1 MTENKIN
8 LDQEPLDIICV
19 ACPKGCRLEARR
31 ENGEIL
37 VANAGCKRGK
47 EYAIGEITDP
57 RRMVASTVRVK
68 HGIHP
73 LIPVYTQSPFP
84 KGLINDL
91 LAEIRRVQIEA
102 PVKVGQVIIKDALN
116 TGIDVLASRDIK

>member
-1 MTENKIN
+1 MMGKKIN

-19 ACPKGCRLEARR
+19 ACPKGCRLEVHR

-47 EYAIGEITDP
+47 EYAAGEINDP
-57 RRMVASTVRVK
+57 RRMVASTVRVL

-84 KGLINDL
+84 KGMISEL
-91 LAEIRRVQIEA
+91 LAEIRKVQVEA
-102 PVKVGQVIIKDALN
+102 PIKYGQVIIKDALN